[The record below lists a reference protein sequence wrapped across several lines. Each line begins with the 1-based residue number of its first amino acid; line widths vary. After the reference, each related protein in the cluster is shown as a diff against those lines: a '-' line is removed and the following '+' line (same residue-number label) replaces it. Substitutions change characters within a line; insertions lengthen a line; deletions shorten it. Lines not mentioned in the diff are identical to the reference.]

1 MTAINKDQ
9 REREAAS
16 LRPHSD
22 AFSSFDE
29 LARHLSRRLSA
40 QERVLTEVR
49 RELADWKRQT
59 EAKRKAMISTGLLRG

>member
-16 LRPHSD
+16 LRPRSD
-22 AFSSFDE
+22 AFSSFDD
-29 LARHLSRRLSA
+29 LARHLSRQFAL

-49 RELADWKRQT
+49 WELADWKKQT
-59 EAKRKAMISTGLLRG
+59 EAKRKALISAGLLRG